1 MQKQQFHTN
10 IFILL
15 AIMAVF
21 FILGAFIFRNLEH
34 WSFINA
40 FYFVVMTAT
49 TVGYGDLTPSHNL
62 SKIITIIY
70 SLSIIPC
77 VIYTFSIIAKFH
89 VERIYRKIYEVEHR
103 QNIQK
108 EELEKTEKRIA
119 ENNKHLKEQ
128 ADELKKQEKKM
139 KKQIKLDREFE
150 EEILDQGKELE
161 GHQKKIKKQMEI
173 EKIQEQEIKEHDKE
187 LEVVE
192 KIVDKELKKLKK

>member
-15 AIMAVF
+15 ALMAVF
-21 FILGAFIFRNLEH
+21 FIIGAFIFRNLEH

-62 SKIITIIY
+62 SKIITIVY
-70 SLSIIPC
+70 SLSIIPF

-89 VERIYRKIYEVEHR
+89 VERIYRKIYEIEHK

-108 EELEKTEKRIA
+108 EELEKTEKRLS
-119 ENNKHLKEQ
+119 ENKKRLKEQ
-128 ADELKKQEKKM
+128 DVELKQQEKRM

-150 EEILDQGKELE
+150 EEIFEHDKELE
-161 GHQKKIKKQMEI
+161 GHQKKIKKQTELA
-173 EKIQEQEIKEHDKE
+173 KIQEEEIQEHDKE